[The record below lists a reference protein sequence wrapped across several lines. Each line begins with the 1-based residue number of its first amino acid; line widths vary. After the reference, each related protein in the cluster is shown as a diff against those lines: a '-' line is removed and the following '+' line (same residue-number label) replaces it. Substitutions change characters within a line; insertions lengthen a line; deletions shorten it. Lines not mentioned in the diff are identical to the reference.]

1 MENFQTY
8 FMNPH
13 NQLQKKNNYRAT
25 KLMTMHVKILN
36 KILANWLKAGIKII
50 IPYDSIMFTSGM
62 LDISPI

>member
-36 KILANWLKAGIKII
+36 KILAN
-50 IPYDSIMFTSGM
+50 
-62 LDISPI
+62 